1 MIDKFNISTDLFYKT
16 LRKKDIKINGY
27 ENELIQCF
35 INIFNNAR
43 TALNERKI
51 EEKQLSSD
59 ALKSM
64 QDAYDKFT
72 EDSLKRYEDLS
83 TEVQDL
89 KKKLIEVTTQLS
101 KEKQNYATLREEHD
115 NLKISYNKL
124 KKDFDDYKKKYK

>member
-1 MIDKFNISTDLFYKT
+1 MSLDIQQLFTDNIVSIITTLFGGGSFYAYYVEREK
-16 LRKKDIKINGY
+16 
-27 ENELIQCF
+27 
-35 INIFNNAR
+35 
-43 TALNERKI
+43 RKI
-51 EEKQLSSD
+51 EAKQLDAD
-59 ALKSM
+59 ALKTM

>member
-1 MIDKFNISTDLFYKT
+1 MSLDIQQLLTDNIVSIITTLFGGGSFYAYYVEKN
-16 LRKKDIKINGY
+16 K
-27 ENELIQCF
+27 
-35 INIFNNAR
+35 
-43 TALNERKI
+43 RKI

-83 TEVQDL
+83 IEVQDL
-89 KKKLIEVTTQLS
+89 KKKLTEVTTQLS
-101 KEKQNYATLREEHD
+101 KEKQNYAILREEHD

-124 KKDFDDYKKKYK
+124 KKDFDEYKKKYK

>member
-1 MIDKFNISTDLFYKT
+1 MIINLQQILTDNLIPIITTLFGGGSFYAYYVEKN
-16 LRKKDIKINGY
+16 K
-27 ENELIQCF
+27 
-35 INIFNNAR
+35 
-43 TALNERKI
+43 RKI

-72 EDSLKRYEDLS
+72 EDSLKRYEELS

-89 KKKLIEVTTQLS
+89 KKKLTEVTTQLS
-101 KEKQNYATLREEHD
+101 TEKQNYATLREEHD

>member
-1 MIDKFNISTDLFYKT
+1 MIINLQQILTDNLISIITTLFGGGSFYAYYVEKN
-16 LRKKDIKINGY
+16 K
-27 ENELIQCF
+27 
-35 INIFNNAR
+35 
-43 TALNERKI
+43 RKI

-72 EDSLKRYEDLS
+72 EDSLKRYSELS
-83 TEVQDL
+83 EEVEKL
-89 KKKLIEVTTQLS
+89 KEKLLTVTSQLD
-101 KEKQNYATLREEHD
+101 KEKQNYINLKLEHD

>member
-1 MIDKFNISTDLFYKT
+1 MDVKQFLMDNLISIITTLFGGGSFYAFWVEKG
-16 LRKKDIKINGY
+16 K
-27 ENELIQCF
+27 
-35 INIFNNAR
+35 
-43 TALNERKI
+43 RKI
-51 EEKQLSSD
+51 EQKQLGAD

-72 EDSLKRYEDLS
+72 EDSLKHYEELS
-83 TEVQDL
+83 AEVQDL

>member
-1 MIDKFNISTDLFYKT
+1 MSLDIQQLLTDNIVSIITTLFGGGSFYAYYIEKN
-16 LRKKDIKINGY
+16 K
-27 ENELIQCF
+27 
-35 INIFNNAR
+35 
-43 TALNERKI
+43 RKI

>member
-1 MIDKFNISTDLFYKT
+1 MSLDVQQLLTDNIVSIITTLFGGGSFYAYYVERGK
-16 LRKKDIKINGY
+16 
-27 ENELIQCF
+27 
-35 INIFNNAR
+35 
-43 TALNERKI
+43 RKI

-72 EDSLKRYEDLS
+72 ADALKHYEELS
-83 TEVQDL
+83 AEVEDL

-115 NLKISYNKL
+115 NLKISYNRL

>member
-1 MIDKFNISTDLFYKT
+1 MINLENTQQIITIIATLFGGGSLYGWFN
-16 LRKKDIKINGY
+16 
-27 ENELIQCF
+27 
-35 INIFNNAR
+35 
-43 TALNERKI
+43 
-51 EEKQLSSD
+51 EKQKNKIQIKQLDTD

-72 EDSLKRYEDLS
+72 EDSLERYEDLS

-124 KKDFDDYKKKYK
+124 KKDFDEYKKKYK

>member
-1 MIDKFNISTDLFYKT
+1 MSLNIQQLLADNIVSVITTIFGGGSFYAYYVEKN
-16 LRKKDIKINGY
+16 K
-27 ENELIQCF
+27 
-35 INIFNNAR
+35 
-43 TALNERKI
+43 RKI

-83 TEVQDL
+83 EEVEKL
-89 KKKLIEVTTQLS
+89 KEKLLTVTSQLD
-101 KEKQNYATLREEHD
+101 KEKQNYINLKLEHD

-124 KKDFDDYKKKYK
+124 KKDFDEYKKKYK

>member
-1 MIDKFNISTDLFYKT
+1 MNLNIQQFLADNILSIITTLFGGGSFYAYYVERNK
-16 LRKKDIKINGY
+16 
-27 ENELIQCF
+27 
-35 INIFNNAR
+35 
-43 TALNERKI
+43 RKI

-124 KKDFDDYKKKYK
+124 KKDFDEYKKKYK

>member
-1 MIDKFNISTDLFYKT
+1 MDVKQFLMDNFISIITTLFGGGSFYAYYIEKN
-16 LRKKDIKINGY
+16 K
-27 ENELIQCF
+27 
-35 INIFNNAR
+35 
-43 TALNERKI
+43 RKI

-72 EDSLKRYEDLS
+72 TDALKHYEELS
-83 TEVQDL
+83 AEVEDL

-115 NLKISYNKL
+115 NLKISYNRL